1 MPADAQPG
9 CYIHQRM
16 NICRE
21 HFYGIGVVRYTRAGV
36 PRLASS
42 TNKYGLVGRTR
53 LVSTSQ
59 FVQPVDAAVYSIRCC
74 VPASAAYRQPFMK
87 PIPVNLDGVTERL
100 NRWNPAAPKGSS
112 STNRCSIDAGG

>member
-1 MPADAQPG
+1 MLSDAQPC
-9 CYIHQRM
+9 CYIYQRM
-16 NICRE
+16 NTYRE

-74 VPASAAYRQPFMK
+74 VPASAAYRQPFTK
-87 PIPVNLDGVTERL
+87 PIPVSGYAFDD
-100 NRWNPAAPKGSS
+100 
-112 STNRCSIDAGG
+112 STPN